1 MNYITCDGGTKF
13 QRDLAVRIVE
23 FCIWELM
30 PRHRTLD
37 LDIQLKPT
45 IFEQHSEALCYPT
58 GEDYRP
64 RDFCLEI
71 DSRIWRRNS
80 KRWKRRGARDDFIT
94 TVAHEMVHVKQWVKN
109 EMYEYCKRD
118 EVRFHSTKFNL
129 SKIDYWD
136 YPWEIEAFGRQLGL
150 FVRFCEENGFANRKD
165 MVEEI

>member
-45 IFEQHSEALCYPT
+45 IFEQHSEAICYPT

-94 TVAHEMVHVKQWVKN
+94 TVAHEMVHVYQWVSGNLRDKLSN
-109 EMYEYCKRD
+109 SPSLGGYRQYWKGKDYTDISYRKLPYEKEAYRMQ
-118 EVRFHSTKFNL
+118 EQLLRKFKKWEDL
-129 SKIDYWD
+129 S
-136 YPWEIEAFGRQLGL
+136 
-150 FVRFCEENGFANRKD
+150 
-165 MVEEI
+165 

>member
-45 IFEQHSEALCYPT
+45 IFEQHSEAICYPT

-94 TVAHEMVHVKQWVKN
+94 TVAHEMVHVYQWVSGNLRDRLSNSPSLEGYSQYWKGKDYTDISYKKLP
-109 EMYEYCKRD
+109 YEKEAYRMQEQLLK
-118 EVRFHSTKFNL
+118 KF
-129 SKIDYWD
+129 KK
-136 YPWEIEAFGRQLGL
+136 WEDLP
-150 FVRFCEENGFANRKD
+150 
-165 MVEEI
+165 

>member
-13 QRDLAVRIVE
+13 QRELAVRIVE

-94 TVAHEMVHVKQWVKN
+94 TVAHEMVHVYQWVSGNLRDRLSNSPSREGYRQYWKGKDYTN
-109 EMYEYCKRD
+109 IAYKKLPYEKEAYRMQERLLK
-118 EVRFHSTKFNL
+118 KF
-129 SKIDYWD
+129 KK
-136 YPWEIEAFGRQLGL
+136 WEDLP
-150 FVRFCEENGFANRKD
+150 
-165 MVEEI
+165 

>member
-1 MNYITCDGGTKF
+1 GTKF
-13 QRDLAVRIVE
+13 QRELAVLIVE

-45 IFEQHSEALCYPT
+45 IFEQNSEALCYPT

-94 TVAHEMVHVKQWVKN
+94 TVAHEMVHVYQWVSGNLRDRLSDSPSREGYRQYWKGKDYTN
-109 EMYEYCKRD
+109 IAYRKLPYEKEAYRMQ
-118 EVRFHSTKFNL
+118 EQLLRKF
-129 SKIDYWD
+129 KK
-136 YPWEIEAFGRQLGL
+136 WEDLP
-150 FVRFCEENGFANRKD
+150 
-165 MVEEI
+165 

>member
-13 QRDLAVRIVE
+13 QRYLAVRIVE

-94 TVAHEMVHVKQWVKN
+94 TVAHEMVHVYQWVSGSLRDRLSNSPSLEGYRQYWKGKDYTDISYRKLP
-109 EMYEYCKRD
+109 YEKEAYRMQ
-118 EVRFHSTKFNL
+118 EQLLRKF
-129 SKIDYWD
+129 KK
-136 YPWEIEAFGRQLGL
+136 WEDLA
-150 FVRFCEENGFANRKD
+150 
-165 MVEEI
+165 

>member
-13 QRDLAVRIVE
+13 QRELAVRVVE

-45 IFEQHSEALCYPT
+45 IFEQNSEALCYPT

-71 DSRIWRRNS
+71 DSRIWRINS

-94 TVAHEMVHVKQWVKN
+94 TVAHEMVHVYQWVSGKLRDKLSN
-109 EMYEYCKRD
+109 IPSIEGYRQYWKGKDYTNIAYRKLPYEKEAYRMQ
-118 EVRFHSTKFNL
+118 EQLLRKF
-129 SKIDYWD
+129 KK
-136 YPWEIEAFGRQLGL
+136 WEDLP
-150 FVRFCEENGFANRKD
+150 
-165 MVEEI
+165 

>member
-13 QRDLAVRIVE
+13 QRELAVLIVE

-45 IFEQHSEALCYPT
+45 IFEQNSEALCYPT

-94 TVAHEMVHVKQWVKN
+94 TVAHEMVHVYQWVSGNLRDRLSDSPSREGYRQYWKGKDYTN
-109 EMYEYCKRD
+109 IAYRKLPYEKEAYRMQ
-118 EVRFHSTKFNL
+118 EQLLRKFKKWEDL
-129 SKIDYWD
+129 S
-136 YPWEIEAFGRQLGL
+136 
-150 FVRFCEENGFANRKD
+150 
-165 MVEEI
+165 

>member
-13 QRDLAVRIVE
+13 QRELAVRIVE

-45 IFEQHSEALCYPT
+45 IFEQHSEAICYPT

-94 TVAHEMVHVKQWVKN
+94 TVAHEMVHVYQWVSGNLRDRLSNSPSLEGYRQYWKGKDYTN
-109 EMYEYCKRD
+109 IAYRKLPYEKEAYRMQEQLLK
-118 EVRFHSTKFNL
+118 KF
-129 SKIDYWD
+129 KK
-136 YPWEIEAFGRQLGL
+136 WEDLP
-150 FVRFCEENGFANRKD
+150 
-165 MVEEI
+165 

>member
-13 QRDLAVRIVE
+13 QRDLAVLIVE

-37 LDIQLKPT
+37 LDVQLKPT
-45 IFEQHSEALCYPT
+45 IFEQNSEALCYPT

-94 TVAHEMVHVKQWVKN
+94 TVAHEMVHVYQWVSGNLRDRLSNSPSREGYRQYWKGKDYTN
-109 EMYEYCKRD
+109 IAYRKLPYEKEAYRMQERLLK
-118 EVRFHSTKFNL
+118 KF
-129 SKIDYWD
+129 KK
-136 YPWEIEAFGRQLGL
+136 WEDLP
-150 FVRFCEENGFANRKD
+150 
-165 MVEEI
+165 